1 MFSSN
6 QSSSSVLPAYL
17 SSTTMSPLLYTL
29 LFSSNQSSSSVLPAY
44 LAYTSLAF
52 CSLVL
57 AVGVLGNLLVLLVI
71 ITSKSMRYDNSSL
84 ITNLAKCSGAKPH
97 MRKDTGGWEK

>member
-6 QSSSSVLPAYL
+6 QSS
-17 SSTTMSPLLYTL
+17 
-29 LFSSNQSSSSVLPAY
+29 SSSSVLPAY

-71 ITSKSMRYDNSSL
+71 ITSKSMRYDMLYNNSSCNGL
-84 ITNLAKCSGAKPH
+84 IKGYTTSCNSLI
-97 MRKDTGGWEK
+97 EKIGYAAPFYSLI

>member
-6 QSSSSVLPAYL
+6 QSSTS
-17 SSTTMSPLLYTL
+17 
-29 LFSSNQSSSSVLPAY
+29 SSSSVLPAY

-71 ITSKSMRYDNSSL
+71 ITSKSMRYD
-84 ITNLAKCSGAKPH
+84 TV
-97 MRKDTGGWEK
+97 

>member
-1 MFSSN
+1 M
-6 QSSSSVLPAYL
+6 
-17 SSTTMSPLLYTL
+17 
-29 LFSSNQSSSSVLPAY
+29 FSSNQSSSSVLPAY

-71 ITSKSMRYDNSSL
+71 ITSKSMRYDDTVHTYNNSSL
-84 ITNLAKCSGAKPH
+84 ITKKLQKLS
-97 MRKDTGGWEK
+97 

>member
-1 MFSSN
+1 MLFSSN
-6 QSSSSVLPAYL
+6 QS
-17 SSTTMSPLLYTL
+17 
-29 LFSSNQSSSSVLPAY
+29 SSSSVLPAY

-71 ITSKSMRYDNSSL
+71 ITSKSMRYDY
-84 ITNLAKCSGAKPH
+84 TV
-97 MRKDTGGWEK
+97 